1 MDHIRWG
8 IVGPGNIAHRFA
20 EQLTHSRTGTLV
32 AVGSRAIERAQ
43 DFATEFANADT
54 PIRTYGSYDELYAD
68 SDVDAIY
75 IATIHTEHVR
85 LAIQAVEAGKHVICE
100 KPLAVNHAGV
110 MTLVEA
116 ARRAG
121 VYLAEGFMYRFHP
134 QMERLTQLI
143 SDGAIGEVQHID
155 SSFSF
160 AADLP
165 HGHRLKNP
173 DLAGGGI
180 LDVGGYPIS
189 AARLV
194 AGTAVGAAFA
204 DPSSLTAAGTIG
216 DSGVDEWASA
226 SLEFASGIT
235 AHVTCGIGLAE
246 PSSLVVYG
254 SRGRI
259 TVRSPWLPSVEDPS
273 FFDVQRPGEA
283 AQHIEFEPAFSY
295 AIQADALA
303 QFAEQGQSPTM
314 SWADSLGNAS
324 TLDRWR
330 AALDLEYPFEAPTA
344 TIPTASGRT
353 LARRHDSTMPYGTI
367 VGIDKP
373 VSRLILGCD
382 NQLTLS
388 HASAMFDDFVERGG
402 NAFDTAYI
410 YGGGL
415 MERLVGQWVANRGIR
430 DDIMII
436 GKGAHTPH
444 CDPESIVRQ
453 LDESLDRLQSDH
465 VDLYLMH
472 RDNPAI
478 PVGEFVDVLDEQVR
492 VGRIRAFGGSNWSIA
507 RFEEAQAYARANN
520 KQAFAALSDHFG
532 LAHAL
537 DVPWAGCEHVT
548 EPADREWLE
557 RSGTALLPWSSQARG
572 FFARADRVNTSDA
585 DLVRC
590 YYDDDNFER
599 LARARS
605 LGAEL
610 GVAPTAVALAYVLSQ
625 SFPTFPLIGP
635 RSIEETRTSMAGLDI
650 ELTEEQVRWLD
661 LRSDRAH

>member
-1 MDHIRWG
+1 MDHVRWG

-20 EQLTHSRTGTLV
+20 EQLTHSQTGTLV
-32 AVGSRAIERAQ
+32 AVGSRTIERAE
-43 DFATEFANADT
+43 DFAEEFATADT
-54 PIRTYGSYDELYAD
+54 PIRAYGSYAELYAD
-68 SDVDAIY
+68 GGVDAVY
-75 IATIHTEHVR
+75 IATVHTEHIR
-85 LAIQAVEAGKHVICE
+85 LAIDAVEAGKHVICE

-116 ARRAG
+116 ARHAG

-165 HGHRLKNP
+165 REHRLKNP

-180 LDVGGYPIS
+180 LDVGGYPVS

-194 AGTAVGAAFA
+194 AGAAVGAPFA
-204 DPSSLTAAGTIG
+204 DPTSLTAAGTIG

-226 SLEFASGIT
+226 SLVFASGVT
-235 AHVTCGIGLAE
+235 AHVTCGIGLSE
-246 PSSLVVYG
+246 ESRLVVYG
-254 SRGRI
+254 SNGRI
-259 TVRSPWLPSVEDPS
+259 TVREPWLPSVSALSYINIE
-273 FFDVQRPGEA
+273 RPGEE
-283 AQHIEFEPAFSY
+283 AQHVEFEPAFSY

-303 QFAEQGQSPTM
+303 EFTDQGQSPTM

-344 TIPTASGRT
+344 NIPTASGRT
-353 LARRHDSTMPYGTI
+353 LTRRHDSTMPYGTI
-367 VGIDKP
+367 AGIDKP

-453 LDESLDRLQSDH
+453 LDESLDRLQSDY

-478 PVGEFVDVLDEQVR
+478 PVGEFVDVLDEQVLA
-492 VGRIRAFGGSNWSIA
+492 GRIRAFGGSNWSIA

-520 KQAFAALSDHFG
+520 KQTFAALSDHFG

-557 RSGTALLPWSSQARG
+557 RSETALLPWSSQARG
-572 FFARADRVNTSDA
+572 FFARADRGNTSDA

-590 YYDDDNFER
+590 YYDDANFER

-605 LGAEL
+605 LSAEL
-610 GVAPTAVALAYVLSQ
+610 GVAPTAVALAYVLAQ

-650 ELTEEQVRWLD
+650 SLTEEQVRWLD
-661 LRSDRAH
+661 LRSDRAD